1 MGQQG
6 LGSKGMEPILVTGA
20 SGNVG
25 RELVQLLQQQGRRV
39 RATVLPA
46 EEPRQ
51 DADSGVEHV
60 PFDFGDHATYAEALR
75 EVRRVFLLRPPAITD
90 IPTYIDPFIAAAKE
104 AGVAQI
110 VFLSLLGAEKIP
122 FVPHRKIEASLL
134 ASGMAYTFLRPSF
147 FMQNLSTTHRDE
159 IRRGRI
165 VVPAGRGR
173 TSFIDAKDVA
183 AVAARALTEAG
194 HENKAYAL
202 TGSEALDYGQVAALF
217 TEILGRPVA
226 YTQPGLLQFVRWSR
240 ARRTEWP
247 YLLVMA
253 AIYTTARLGLAA
265 VITEDLEPLI
275 GRPATTMREFIAAHE
290 RSWM

>member
-1 MGQQG
+1 
-6 LGSKGMEPILVTGA
+6 MEPILVTGA

-25 RELVQLLQQQGRRV
+25 LELVQLLQQQGRQV
-39 RATVLPA
+39 RATMRPTTGA
-46 EEPRQ
+46 RQ
-51 DADSGVEHV
+51 AADPGVEYV
-60 PFDFGDHATYAEALR
+60 PFDFGDRTTYTAALR
-75 EVRRVFLLRPPAITD
+75 GVSRLFLLRPPAITD
-90 IPTYIDPFIAAAKE
+90 IPTYIDPFIAAARE
-104 AGVAQI
+104 AGVEQI

-122 FVPHRKIEASLL
+122 FVPHRKIEASLRT
-134 ASGMAYTFLRPSF
+134 SGMAYTFLRPSF

-183 AVAARALTEAG
+183 AVAARALTEPG

-202 TGSEALDYGQVAALF
+202 TGSEALDYGQVAAIF

-226 YTQPGLLQFVRWSR
+226 YTHPGLLRFVRWQR

-265 VITEDLEPLI
+265 AITDELEPLI
-275 GRPATTMREFIAAHE
+275 GRPATTMREFIAEHK
-290 RSWM
+290 RGWM

>member
-1 MGQQG
+1 
-6 LGSKGMEPILVTGA
+6 MEPILVTGA

-25 RELVQLLQQQGRRV
+25 MELVQLLRQQGRRV
-39 RATVLPA
+39 RATMRPA
-46 EEPRQ
+46 AVGRQ
-51 DADSGVEHV
+51 AGDAGVEYV
-60 PFDFGDHATYAEALR
+60 PFDFGDHGSYAEALR
-75 EVRRVFLLRPPAITD
+75 DVRRVFLLRPPAITD
-90 IPTYIDPFIAAAKE
+90 IPTYIDPFIAAAKD

-122 FVPHRKIEASLL
+122 FVPHRKIEASLR

-147 FMQNLSTTHRDE
+147 FMQNLSTTHRNE

-165 VVPAGRGR
+165 VVPAGNGK

-183 AVAARALTEAG
+183 AVAARALTEPG

-202 TGSEALDYGQVAALF
+202 TGSEALGYGQVAAIF
-217 TEILGRPVA
+217 TEILGRPVT
-226 YTQPGLLQFVRWSR
+226 YTQPGLLEFVRWSR

-253 AIYTTARLGLAA
+253 AIYTTARLGRAA
-265 VITEDLEPLI
+265 AITEELEPLI
-275 GRPATTMREFIAAHE
+275 GRPATTMREFITEHE
-290 RSWM
+290 RCWL